1 MRAVSRYL
9 AVWSRALS
17 LLAGLWMPLT
27 ARFDVADADG
37 VCGPA
42 VTFANAVQRLDEAQ
56 PGAQGGHCVLCHL
69 RHDLAGAFVS
79 AVVQVASPVDT
90 SLIVAGSPARGHNT
104 VVVGHTPPRGP
115 PAVS

>member
-9 AVWSRALS
+9 AVWSVALS
-17 LLAGLWMPLT
+17 LLAGLWMPMT

-37 VCGPA
+37 VCGPLVA
-42 VTFANAVQRLDEAQ
+42 FTNAVPRLDEAQ
-56 PGAQGGHCVLCHL
+56 PRAQGGHCVLCHL

-79 AVVQVASPVDT
+79 AVVQVASPVDA
-90 SLIVAGSPARGHNT
+90 SSVVAGHPARGHNA

>member
-9 AVWSRALS
+9 AVWAIAFS
-17 LLAGLWMPLT
+17 LLAGLWMPMT

-37 VCGPA
+37 VCGPILA
-42 VTFANAVQRLDEAQ
+42 LASAVQRLDEGQ
-56 PGAQGGHCVLCHL
+56 PAPQSSHCVLCHL

-79 AVVQVASPVDT
+79 TTVQLPSPVNAA
-90 SLIVAGSPARGHNT
+90 LVVAGQPARGYSAD
-104 VVVGHTPPRGP
+104 VIGHTPPRGP

>member
-9 AVWSRALS
+9 AVWSVALS
-17 LLAGLWMPLT
+17 LLAGLWMPMT

-37 VCGPA
+37 VCGPLL
-42 VTFANAVQRLDEAQ
+42 TFANAVQRLDEAR
-56 PGAQGGHCVLCHL
+56 PGAQSSHCVLCHL

-79 AVVQVASPVDT
+79 AIVQLASPVDAL
-90 SLIVAGSPARGHNT
+90 SVVAGRPARGHSA